1 MSSKN
6 NTEVII
12 DGRIFTLSGYESEEY
27 LQKVA
32 AYINNKISE
41 FKKDEAYKRQ
51 NIDVQKALLDLN
63 IADDYFKAKK
73 QADALENELESKD
86 KQLYEIKHELIA
98 AQIKLETGEKEQED
112 LKKQVSDLQKDIIR
126 LETRICEMRENQTK
140 ETKAAGRKTSTGK
153 SSQSKNLLEPD
164 NITKGID
171 IEETI

>member
-12 DGRIFTLSGYESEEY
+12 DGKIFTLSGYESEEY

-41 FKKDEAYKRQ
+41 FKQDEAYKRQ

-73 QADALENELESKD
+73 QADILETELENKD

-98 AQIKLETGEKEQED
+98 AQIKIETGEKESED
-112 LKKQVSDLQKDIIR
+112 LKKQLSELQKDVIR
-126 LETRICEMRENQTK
+126 LETRIQEMK
-140 ETKAAGRKTSTGK
+140 EVQPKRTSSAKKDKTEL
-153 SSQSKNLLEPD
+153 N
-164 NITKGID
+164 
-171 IEETI
+171 